1 MEELGNAI
9 GRFAAGLS
17 DVDELRAHFRGYLQR
32 NPGQRDAV
40 SRWLQ
45 EGAQAGQLTPAILL
59 TIGDV
64 VAASAPTAPA
74 AAAAADDPELTNVRA
89 APPVSVT
96 PAADAVLVPGSVLDG
111 RYTLVEQLGH
121 GGMGTVFK
129 ARDRNREMFQDRHHP
144 FIALKV
150 LSEEFKQHPDA
161 RMALQRETV
170 RAQSLA
176 HPNVVTVYDFDY
188 DGEHAYMTMELLD
201 GQPLDEWLQ
210 SEACAQSSLQTR
222 WQIVRGIGA
231 GLSYAHQQGVV
242 HSDLKPGNIFLCK
255 SGVAKVM
262 DFGIARPLSQ
272 VPGQASTTLFDPAE
286 RLGGLTP
293 AYAAL
298 EQWNRAAPDPR
309 DDIYAFSCVVYAIF
323 SGQHPFGLASARA
336 AFQSQLAPTRIDS
349 LSRRQWDT
357 LRRGLALQRAN
368 RIPSIEE
375 FLAQFAPQTWRQ
387 KHRSAM
393 LAVAL
398 TTIAAALFFGARAYR
413 VYVEDTASVREDEA
427 LNASLWPKVDAAA
440 TPLTEEQQRDVADLL
455 YLGQDALH
463 QAEQT
468 QSIEDLSSMLS
479 RGDNNV
485 HDLLRRIRT
494 LDPANAPA
502 ITLTTEA
509 AHLYA
514 ERASQLLAAHKID
527 DAAKLVLEGQTF
539 QHNQELL
546 RIKQQICRS
555 SPAAC
560 GRF

>member
-1 MEELGNAI
+1 MQELGNAI
-9 GRFAAGLS
+9 GRFVGGLS

-45 EGAQAGQLTPAILL
+45 EGVQAGRLTPAILL

-64 VAASAPTAPA
+64 VAAPAPTAPA
-74 AAAAADDPELTNVRA
+74 VAAADDNPEVTNVRS

-210 SEACAQSSLQTR
+210 SEAYAQSSLQTR

-242 HSDLKPGNIFLCK
+242 HSDLKPGNIFLCR
-255 SGVAKVM
+255 SGAAKVM

-298 EQWNRAAPDPR
+298 EQWNREAPDPR

-336 AFQSQLAPTRIDS
+336 AFQSQLAATRIDS

-387 KHRSAM
+387 KHRSAL

-398 TTIAAALFFGARAYR
+398 TTIAASLFFGARAYR
-413 VYVEDTASVREDEA
+413 GYVEDTASVREDEA

-468 QSIEDLSSMLS
+468 QSIEELSSILS

-494 LDPANAPA
+494 LEPANAPA

-527 DAAKLVLEGQTF
+527 DAVKLVLEGQTF

-555 SPAAC
+555 SPTAC
-560 GRF
+560 ARF